1 MASTKP
7 LDAIIERLGMRQKK
21 REEAKELLKTFED
34 RAKGINKKVRR
45 NAKPTRTLDNRP
57 AKSKRDTN

>member
-7 LDAIIERLGMRQKK
+7 LDAIIERLGTKQKK
-21 REEAKELLKTFED
+21 REEAEELLKTFED
-34 RAKGINKKVRR
+34 RAKGINKKVRH